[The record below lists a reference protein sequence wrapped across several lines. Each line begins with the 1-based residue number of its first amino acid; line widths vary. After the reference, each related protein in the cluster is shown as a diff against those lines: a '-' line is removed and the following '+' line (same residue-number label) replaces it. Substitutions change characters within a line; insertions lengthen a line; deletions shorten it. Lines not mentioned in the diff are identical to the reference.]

1 MGDCCTLLQKR
12 VDEKNQQQQQ
22 QIQPKLSTIFKEKV
36 IHIPQAFGSF
46 FNTDGQKYCAISALS
61 KYLGHSSIIKQNSK

>member
-1 MGDCCTLLQKR
+1 MRDKYLISEINSLILHCDVIGIITNGDCCTLLQKR

-36 IHIPQAFGSF
+36 IHIP
-46 FNTDGQKYCAISALS
+46 
-61 KYLGHSSIIKQNSK
+61 